1 MFSCWATQCSLRRS
15 QAGTAFPSAS
25 LLQYW
30 ARQVEAAQAPNPLST
45 RDGRLLRPVP
55 AERRLGP
62 TQLQGH
68 LEEAL
73 FALQDEVRRRLFRW
87 NASGLL
93 TQSMAVAY
101 PAERHDRCCMHLAG
115 LKPLWMTP

>member
-1 MFSCWATQCSLRRS
+1 M
-15 QAGTAFPSAS
+15 
-25 LLQYW
+25 
-30 ARQVEAAQAPNPLST
+30 EAAQAPNPLST

-73 FALQDEVRRRLFRW
+73 FALQDEVRLWLCRW
-87 NASGLL
+87 NAGGLL
-93 TQSMAVAY
+93 TQSMAVAC
-101 PAERHDRCCMHLAG
+101 PGGPHDTCCLHLAG
-115 LKPLWMTP
+115 RKPLWMTP